1 VGAALAGVFLP
12 AGHAE
17 EWSALGVPTTGF
29 TEDRVTTDAVARSFT
44 RAGDRAK
51 ARAQRPPSTTTRP
64 SGPARHGAARARTIA
79 VVVRAAVVVLLA
91 GLCAFGPSGIARA
104 ADGDPPTSPPTTA
117 PPTTAPP
124 TTAPP
129 TTAPPTTAPPTTAP
143 TTTGPSIPTTTKPTD
158 ASSTTTTSTTTP
170 DSTTTTRPGS
180 TTTTAPGDPT
190 FTDFGE
196 LPPEELDLIN
206 RYREI
211 QKGAADLLAQ
221 LELLNGGIA
230 GKQADLTK
238 VQARLDDAE
247 KRLDETERQLAETED
262 QLDAQRE
269 QLRQRAVASY
279 IGGPK
284 SFGSG
289 TAILKS
295 TSVDDL
301 EKSIAYGGA
310 IVEDERTLIERT
322 TELKGRVAALNRKAE
337 NEAAEA
343 QQAHDDLVGE
353 QGALEKQRDAVLS
366 AEAGLQK
373 NAQDKVKLLS
383 EAAQRQIAVEAGFA
397 KIDSIRDG
405 IAGTLAKRQV
415 DQVPP
420 ASTLGIFLSPISHP
434 RINQPFGA
442 SYDPLFQVSR
452 GHPGVD
458 LNGAIGDPIRAPAD
472 GEVVGAGWVDG
483 YGNCTIIDHGNAIG
497 TLYGH
502 QSVLL
507 VKEGDKVTRG
517 QVIGL
522 VGSTGY
528 STGPHLHWEV
538 RVRGNVV
545 DPLPFVGDQS

>member
-1 VGAALAGVFLP
+1 MTTAGA
-12 AGHAE
+12 
-17 EWSALGVPTTGF
+17 
-29 TEDRVTTDAVARSFT
+29 ARSFT

-51 ARAQRPPSTTTRP
+51 ARAQRIGSR
-64 SGPARHGAARARTIA
+64 SAGPATVPARSAPAGVRWSCGRPAGSPSSRPRPTSI
-79 VVVRAAVVVLLA
+79 VVRAAVIALLA
-91 GLCAFGPSGIARA
+91 ALCAMAPLGPVSA
-104 ADGDPPTSPPTTA
+104 AEGDPPTTPPTTA
-117 PPTTAPP
+117 PPTTKPPTTPPP

-129 TTAPPTTAPPTTAP
+129 TTPPPTTAAP
-143 TTTGPSIPTTTKPTD
+143 TTTGPSIPTTTKPTE

-170 DSTTTTRPGS
+170 DATTTTAKGGS
-180 TTTTAPGDPT
+180 TTTTSPGDPT

-211 QKGAADLLAQ
+211 EKGAADLLAQ

-230 GKQADLTK
+230 GKESDLKK
-238 VQARLDDAE
+238 VQAHLEDAE
-247 KRLDETERQLAETED
+247 KRLDETERQLADTED

-269 QLRQRAVASY
+269 QLRQRAIASY

-289 TAILKS
+289 TAILKAA
-295 TSVDDL
+295 SVDDV

-310 IVEDERTLIERT
+310 IVEDERLLIDRT

-353 QGALEKQRDAVLS
+353 RGALEKQRDAVLS

-373 NAQDKVKLLS
+373 NAQDKIKLLS

-397 KIDSIRDG
+397 KIESIRDG

-415 DQVPP
+415 DQMPP
-420 ASTLGIFLSPISHP
+420 ASTLGIFLSPIPHP

-458 LNGAIGDPIRAPAD
+458 INGAIGDPIRAPAD

-483 YGNCTIIDHGNAIG
+483 YGNCTIIDHGNALG

-502 QSVLL
+502 QSVIL